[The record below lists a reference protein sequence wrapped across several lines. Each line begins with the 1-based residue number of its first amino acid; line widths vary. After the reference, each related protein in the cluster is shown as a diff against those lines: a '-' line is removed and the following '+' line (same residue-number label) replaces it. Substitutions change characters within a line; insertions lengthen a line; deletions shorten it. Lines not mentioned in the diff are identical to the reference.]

1 MFTIHTTLIFIQNF
15 NKRGISD
22 EMQILILNF
31 FSQMCTEDI
40 PRQERALES
49 YTKQALLLD
58 AKVMSIWSKWDNSRQ
73 ELNNI
78 INQALT
84 ECPDLQDFVD
94 KLQMQRELRYTQASN
109 ELRHKL
115 LLIENEEIN
124 AFTEYMSDL
133 PNMLK
138 KLYLTLKGY
147 DRVTPALTQEYLD
160 IMKKAKS
167 AKGISWSD
175 EKFDMD
181 SDFKHI
187 CNLDLEGPIMP
198 QYGAF
203 KCDATI
209 DIATDSEDLT
219 DVENRDPIRTSGIK
233 RKGTPIKLLNNET
246 IIINDTLENLDTTKT
261 MSSSKK
267 IKREIDTSYNV
278 ENCALIR
285 PKDLNSTFDMAGN
298 MEALKRSFKAGVKAA
313 SQPEKKELS
322 DKTNTMTRSINFN
335 EKSKSLFIRYNE
347 FAIRRVV
354 SKYS

>member
-1 MFTIHTTLIFIQNF
+1 MSQ
-15 NKRGISD
+15 
-22 EMQILILNF
+22 MQVLILNI

-40 PRQERALES
+40 PRQERAVES
-49 YTKQALLLD
+49 YAKQALLLD
-58 AKVMSIWSKWDNSRQ
+58 AKVMSVWSKWNNSQQ

-84 ECPDLQDFVD
+84 ECPDIQDFVD
-94 KLQMQRELRYTQASN
+94 KLQMQTELRYTQASN

-124 AFTEYMSDL
+124 AFTEYMSDM
-133 PNMLK
+133 PSMLK

-187 CNLDLEGPIMP
+187 CNLDLERPIMP
-198 QYGAF
+198 EYGAL
-203 KCDATI
+203 KCDSTI
-209 DIATDSEDLT
+209 DTATDSEDLT
-219 DVENRDPIRTSGIK
+219 DVENRDPTRTSGKK

-246 IIINDTLENLDTTKT
+246 IIINDTLEILDTTKT
-261 MSSSKK
+261 MSSLKK
-267 IKREIDTSYNV
+267 VKREIDTSYDV
-278 ENCALIR
+278 ENYGLIQ

-298 MEALKRSFKAGVKAA
+298 METLKRSFKADVKTPCQ
-313 SQPEKKELS
+313 SGKKELS
-322 DKTNTMTRSINFN
+322 DKTNTVTRSINFN
-335 EKSKSLFIRYNE
+335 DKSKSLFIRHHEY
-347 FAIRRVV
+347 ATRMVV
-354 SKYS
+354 LKI